1 MNPSPYLFLSGNAP
15 EDDET
20 NQKFH
25 DILNWTKKN

>member
-1 MNPSPYLFLSGNAP
+1 MIPSPYFFLSGNAP